1 VISQADLAPEVPTAE
16 AHGEQVMVNA
26 VTMFRLGGLAQIIVV
41 LTLAGSRYPTIAGTC
56 LLVAAITAESAL
68 LIMMCAR
75 ARLLRRAWVGADVVF
90 CAAALVIGA
99 ALTAPGDGFTWANFM
114 YPFTIIT
121 SVGIGLTYRR
131 LLTVE
136 SLTLLLAAS
145 FAMSAVVVHRDP
157 AWNAAP
163 DALTYFANTTVAWAV
178 ARQFRRNGKA
188 TDDSRIQAI
197 AHAEQ
202 AAQQELRARH
212 ARALHDRVLQTM
224 ETLARGPWIPDT
236 SLRAH
241 VAGEAAWLRGFVE
254 NDDAVHPAADLIG
267 GLQDLVQGKAL
278 LGLQVELADAAVR
291 GAEDQPVD
299 LLVVPALLDAVGEAL
314 TNVSKHA
321 GVAHATVRVHLN
333 PGTVEIS
340 VADHGRGFDPQ
351 RATTGLG
358 LRTSITARLAEIGG
372 TATIDSGPGEGT
384 VIRLVV
390 PRARGGAAPPCPSV
404 PPAAP

>member
-1 VISQADLAPEVPTAE
+1 
-16 AHGEQVMVNA
+16 
-26 VTMFRLGGLAQIIVV
+26 
-41 LTLAGSRYPTIAGTC
+41 
-56 LLVAAITAESAL
+56 
-68 LIMMCAR
+68 
-75 ARLLRRAWVGADVVF
+75 
-90 CAAALVIGA
+90 
-99 ALTAPGDGFTWANFM
+99 M

-321 GVAHATVRVHLN
+321 GVARATVRVHLN